1 MNEPIQSDA
10 LMRANPVR
18 ARLLAGGTA
27 YGLMAFEFFTPGL
40 MAVLAAAGAE
50 FVVLDMEHS
59 GIGIDTIRQQV
70 AASRGLDIVPIVRVP
85 GCHYHLI
92 APVLD
97 AGAMGIMVPM
107 LETPE
112 QAHQIAAWCRY
123 RPQGVRGLAFD
134 IAHDDFRPGDVI
146 RKMQEANARTLVI
159 PLIETAT
166 GIANVDDIM
175 AVEGIDIGWLGHFD
189 LTNSM
194 GITGAFDH
202 PDFNRA
208 VDRLAAACRR
218 NNKPPGILAGSVA
231 MAESF
236 RARGFRCIGY
246 GTDISLL
253 RDGLRDGLARLR
265 QTEGEVP

>member
-1 MNEPIQSDA
+1 MTTPTPT
-10 LMRANPVR
+10 LRAK
-18 ARLLAGGTA
+18 LASGGHA

-59 GIGIDTIRQQV
+59 GIGIDTIRAQI
-70 AASRGLDIVPIVRVP
+70 AAARGLDIVPIVRVP

-107 LETPE
+107 VETAA
-112 QAHQIAAWCRY
+112 QAQQIASWCRY

-134 IAHDDFRPGDVI
+134 MAHDDFRAGDPI
-146 RKMQEANARTLVI
+146 RKMQDANARTLVI

-166 GIANVDDIM
+166 GIANVDAIM
-175 AVEGIDIGWLGHFD
+175 ATEGVDIGWLGHYD
-189 LTNSM
+189 LTNTM
-194 GITGAFDH
+194 GITAQFDH
-202 PDFNRA
+202 ADFQAA
-208 VDRLAAACRR
+208 VDALVAACARHG
-218 NNKPPGILAGSVA
+218 KTPGFLAGTVP
-231 MAESF
+231 MAQAW
-236 RARGFRCIGY
+236 RARGFRCLGY

-253 RDGLRDGLARLR
+253 RDTLHDGLASLR
-265 QTEGEVP
+265 DSQG